1 MPLGHYKTADPFDNH
16 PLFKTEEQ
24 ARLEETMDGE
34 ESAATAEHPVL
45 AWPGEETAEQA
56 ASRARGRPLGP
67 QPRLRLG
74 RLARKV
80 RLSGSDAGRLKM
92 KRVLLGFGLAAGIA
106 YALREWFAA
115 PQPQPSWDETDND
128 PEDLSQDLA
137 QRAREAEGAQATEE
151 TSAG

>member
-1 MPLGHYKTADPFDNH
+1 
-16 PLFKTEEQ
+16 
-24 ARLEETMDGE
+24 
-34 ESAATAEHPVL
+34 
-45 AWPGEETAEQA
+45 
-56 ASRARGRPLGP
+56 
-67 QPRLRLG
+67 
-74 RLARKV
+74 
-80 RLSGSDAGRLKM
+80 M
-92 KRVLLGFGLAAGIA
+92 KRVLVGIGLAAGIA